1 MLVLGFAL
9 DTVIDLTLPDGEV
22 VTLRSTQSR
31 TGAPRIAMD
40 LPDSVRALRLA
51 AKQRERTQAEEAKP

>member
-9 DTVIDLTLPDGEV
+9 DTVIDLTLPDGDV
-22 VTLRSTQSR
+22 VTLISSQSQ

-51 AKQRERTQAEEAKP
+51 AKQRERTQAEETKS